1 MVATIVLALIA
12 LGHAACRTS
21 LQQRSAVRMGAGPP
35 PERDS
40 SARRAVLRDAA
51 GLALGTALGGTLGP
65 LPALAGNNKGRASSQ
80 GSQVNKDPQS
90 LLRLGLPIDCP
101 AARALQQDL
110 EELRGN
116 AQKSL
121 WSKVRPRRVR
131 PPRAPQGGTLTATR
145 APARPCRRSRT
156 PSLRAATLRPSAPSC
171 SPPWPSRTRR
181 PLSRS
186 SRRERCGSRALA
198 CRTAPPHKA
207 V

>member
-131 PPRAPQGGTLTATR
+131 PPRAPQGGTLTARPRAR
-145 APARPCRRSRT
+145 APVQAVSNAKSARSNFASKRSK
-156 PSLRAATLRPSAPSC
+156 LLAAVAEQNKAAAQ
-171 SPPWPSRTRR
+171 
-181 PLSRS
+181 PLL
-186 SRRERCGSRALA
+186 E
-198 CRTAPPHKA
+198 T
-207 V
+207 